1 MRLVITGDGKCYVT
15 RSKIFNRHKQSSG
28 LWSSKPK
35 LNDKREVKSFTQ
47 RENVQV
53 KLMSLKA
60 TNKAKSLKAK
70 VRLSKS
76 LKRLVQLL
84 KP

>member
-1 MRLVITGDGKCYVT
+1 MRLVLTGDGKYYVM
-15 RSKIFNRHKQSSG
+15 RSKIFNRHKQSNG
-28 LWSSKPK
+28 LWSSKLK

-47 RENVQV
+47 RVNAQV

-60 TNKAKSLKAK
+60 TNKARSLKAK
-70 VRLSKS
+70 VKLSKS
-76 LKRLVQLL
+76 LKRLVQSL